1 MGKLQIFK
9 NNEFGELGV
18 MKVDGKEFFPASD
31 CARILGYKD
40 PFDAI
45 VRHTKGSVKHRVLTN
60 GGEQEINFIPEG
72 DLYRL
77 IVKSKLPSA
86 EKFER
91 WVFDEVLPTIRK
103 TGGYVANENMFIDT
117 YLPFADEST
126 KLLFRTTLETVRKQN
141 ELIEHQKKEIEHKE
155 NVIIN
160 LVDDVDLAVKRQRLQ
175 EIIKKGYKNPKHIAD
190 RWNLLYKEFE
200 RKYHVDLNRRLQSE
214 SAKEIKPKIKNKLD
228 YIDRIMDRIPELYEM
243 ACKIFEN
250 DVEKLKAEWFDT
262 VERVS

>member
-1 MGKLQIFK
+1 
-9 NNEFGELGV
+9 
-18 MKVDGKEFFPASD
+18 
-31 CARILGYKD
+31 
-40 PFDAI
+40 
-45 VRHTKGSVKHRVLTN
+45 
-60 GGEQEINFIPEG
+60 
-72 DLYRL
+72 
-77 IVKSKLPSA
+77 
-86 EKFER
+86 
-91 WVFDEVLPTIRK
+91 
-103 TGGYVANENMFIDT
+103 MFIDT